1 MLNPHQFGYRSD
13 HKKWWDVQKHAQ
25 HETEELGNEFPDVS
39 HLKDHEGI
47 WVTHTEKAAQR
58 YGDNIYQVDLS
69 GAQPIH
75 YDDEGG
81 YFYVRPKKAS
91 K

>member
-1 MLNPHQFGYRSD
+1 
-13 HKKWWDVQKHAQ
+13 
-25 HETEELGNEFPDVS
+25 
-39 HLKDHEGI
+39 
-47 WVTHTEKAAQR
+47 VTHTEKAAQR

-81 YFYVRPKKAS
+81 YFYVRPKKS
-91 K
+91 KSANTEDNIVHAKFYSM